1 MLIRVL
7 DSFLI
12 NQIAAGEV
20 IERPY
25 SVVKELVENSI
36 DANSTSI
43 VVEAKEGGLSYIRV
57 TDNGDG
63 IEESDCILS
72 FESHATSKIT
82 SGSDLEKVSS
92 LGFRG
97 EALASIAA
105 VSQVEMFSC
114 SKEAEMGT
122 NILCHGGKIISKKG
136 YGCPKGTS
144 IIVRNLFYNVPARLK
159 FLKST
164 RAEASGIAE
173 LMSRL
178 ILSRPQVSFKY
189 IYDDKTVFTSPG
201 DSSLLSAI
209 TGVYGVHIK
218 NEVIK
223 IQKDDKSK
231 GISLYGYVG
240 KSSIARKNRNHQTF
254 FVNGRYVK
262 NYMLSS
268 CIGEAFRSYLP
279 TNHFPWAVLSIS
291 IPYETVDVNVHPAKT
306 QVRFKDERHV
316 YQTIYKWLREAL
328 DKDNTFKGTDGEASE
343 MIESSSIL
351 KITNP
356 ILYDYPFSSI
366 EKVAEEKVVLEVTVQ
381 EYNPSDPTEAIKLD
395 SIAVKDIRLIGS
407 AFNTYLIAQGE
418 NDMYLL
424 DQHAAHERMIYEKFK
439 DELAFKRV
447 IVQLL
452 LSPLIIEIREAEQSN
467 LAELIAAMENLGFD
481 IAMFDLRSVAIRG
494 IPSLLSGVDVTD
506 FFRALTDVMH
516 LNPYADH
523 DFRLEQI
530 IKLSCKK
537 AVKASN
543 PLSNIEM
550 LYILDSIIK
559 KRIPSTCPHGRPII
573 VSISKNE
580 LEIRFKRK

>member
-7 DSFLI
+7 NSFLI

-20 IERPY
+20 IERPF

-43 VVEAKEGGLSYIRV
+43 VVEVKEGGLSYIRV

-63 IEESDCILS
+63 MDENDCILS
-72 FESHATSKIT
+72 FERHATSKIT
-82 SGSDLEKVSS
+82 SESDLERVSS

-105 VSQVEMFSC
+105 ISQIEMFSC
-114 SKEAEMGT
+114 FKEAEIGT

-144 IIVRNLFYNVPARLK
+144 LIVRNLFYNVPARLK

-164 RAEASGIAE
+164 RAESSGIAE

-189 IYDDKTVFTSPG
+189 IYDDKTVFASPG
-201 DSSLLSAI
+201 DASLLSAI

-218 NEVIK
+218 DEVIK
-223 IQKDDKSK
+223 IQKDHKS
-231 GISLYGYVG
+231 ISLYGYIG
-240 KSSIARKNRNHQTF
+240 KSSIARKNRNLQTF

-268 CIGEAFRSYLP
+268 CVGEAFRSYLP
-279 TNHFPWAVLSIS
+279 ANHFPWAVLSIS

-328 DKDNTFKGTDGEASE
+328 EVDNTFEGTDGEVLE
-343 MIESSSIL
+343 MNESSSIL
-351 KITNP
+351 KATNP

-366 EKVAEEKVVLEVTVQ
+366 EKVAEEKVDLEVTVP
-381 EYNPSDPTEAIKLD
+381 EYNSSDPSEAIKLD
-395 SIAVKDIRLIGS
+395 SIAVRDIRLIGS

-424 DQHAAHERMIYEKFK
+424 DQHAAHERMLYEKFK

-447 IVQLL
+447 SVQLL
-452 LSPLIIEIREAEQSN
+452 LSPLIIEIGEAEQSY

-494 IPSLLSGVDVTD
+494 IPSVLSGVDVTD

-523 DFRLEQI
+523 DFRLELI

-543 PLSNIEM
+543 PLSNMEM

>member
-20 IERPY
+20 IERPF

-43 VVEAKEGGLSYIRV
+43 TVEAKEGGLSYIRV

-63 IEESDCILS
+63 MNESDCSLS
-72 FESHATSKIT
+72 FERHATSKIT
-82 SGSDLEKVSS
+82 SGSDLERVTS

-105 VSQVEMFSC
+105 VAQVEMFSC
-114 SKEAEMGT
+114 FKENEMGT
-122 NILCHGGKIISKKG
+122 NVLCHGGEIIAKKG
-136 YGCPKGTS
+136 YGCPKGTG

-173 LMSRL
+173 LLSRL

-201 DSSLLSAI
+201 DGNLLSAI
-209 TGVYGVHIK
+209 SSVYGAHIK

-223 IQKDDKSK
+223 IQKEDKNK
-231 GISLYGYVG
+231 GTSLYGYIG

-254 FVNGRYVK
+254 FVNNRYVK

-268 CIGEAFRSYLP
+268 CVGEAFKLYLP
-279 TNHFPWAVLSIS
+279 INHFPWAVLYLS
-291 IPYETVDVNVHPAKT
+291 IPYDTVDVNVHPAKT

-316 YQTIYKWLREAL
+316 YQTVLKWLREAL
-328 DKDNTFKGTDGEASE
+328 ETDTAFEGTDGGVLK
-343 MIESSSIL
+343 IYESSSIQ
-351 KITNP
+351 KSNTP
-356 ILYDYPFSSI
+356 ILYDYPFSPI
-366 EKVAEEKVVLEVTVQ
+366 EKVAEHKADIKLTVQ
-381 EYNPSDPTEAIKLD
+381 NYNIQDPAEVINVESSAL
-395 SIAVKDIRLIGS
+395 SDIRLIGS

-424 DQHAAHERMIYEKFK
+424 DQHAAHERMLYEKYK
-439 DELAFKRV
+439 DDLAFKKV
-447 IVQLL
+447 NVQLL
-452 LSPLIIEIREAEQSN
+452 LSPLIIEIGEAEQSYMS
-467 LAELIAAMENLGFD
+467 ELLSTMENSGFD
-481 IAMFDLRSVAIRG
+481 IEMFDLRSVAIRG
-494 IPSLLSGVDVTD
+494 IPSVLSGVDVKD
-506 FFRALTDVMH
+506 FFRDLTDMTH
-516 LNPYADH
+516 LNPFADH
-523 DFRLEQI
+523 DFRLDQI

-537 AVKASN
+537 AVKASK
-543 PLSNIEM
+543 PLSNMEM

-580 LEIRFKRK
+580 LESRFKRK

>member
-1 MLIRVL
+1 LIRVL
-7 DSFLI
+7 NSFLI

-20 IERPY
+20 IERPL

-63 IEESDCILS
+63 MDENDCILS
-72 FESHATSKIT
+72 FERHATSKIT
-82 SGSDLEKVSS
+82 SGSDLERVSS

-114 SKEAEMGT
+114 FNENAMGT

-136 YGCPKGTS
+136 YGCPKGTG

-189 IYDDKTVFTSPG
+189 IYDDKIVFTSPG
-201 DSSLLSAI
+201 DASLLSAI

-231 GISLYGYVG
+231 SISLYGYIG

-254 FVNGRYVK
+254 YINGRYVK

-268 CIGEAFRSYLP
+268 CVGEAFKSYLP
-279 TNHFPWAVLSIS
+279 TNHFPWAVLSLS

-316 YQTIYKWLREAL
+316 YQTVFKWLREAL
-328 DKDNTFKGTDGEASE
+328 DADNTITATDGEALKLH
-343 MIESSSIL
+343 ESSS
-351 KITNP
+351 KPKSDTP
-356 ILYDYPFSSI
+356 ILYDYPYSSNA
-366 EKVAEEKVVLEVTVQ
+366 KVAESVADVKLPVQ
-381 EYNPSDPTEAIKLD
+381 NYKPFDSADEAKMD
-395 SIAVKDIRLIGS
+395 SITLRDISLIGS

-424 DQHAAHERMIYEKFK
+424 DQHAAHERMLYEKYK
-439 DELAFKRV
+439 DELAFKKV
-447 IVQLL
+447 SVQLL
-452 LSPLIIEIREAEQSN
+452 LSPLIIEIGEAEQLC
-467 LAELIAAMENLGFD
+467 LAELIAAMGNSGFD

-494 IPSLLSGVDVTD
+494 IPSVLSGVDVKD
-506 FFRALTDVMH
+506 FFLDLMDAMH
-516 LNPYADH
+516 LNPYVDH

-537 AVKASN
+537 AVKASS
-543 PLSNIEM
+543 PLSNMEM

-580 LEIRFKRK
+580 LESRFKRK